1 MAHFRGTVSGGRT
14 QASRLGHKSTGL
26 EVTAASW
33 QGAVSVC
40 LWHDASTNTDLAEVT
55 LTRHVNGA
63 GVVRDVVLY
72 RGPIREYVPH
82 TCVSCCESRATVGDL
97 CERCDVENE
106 RNIAQY
112 ETSEARAI
120 AAERAVAS

>member
-26 EVTAASW
+26 ETTAASW
-33 QGAVSVC
+33 QGAAHVRV
-40 LWHDASTNTDLAEVT
+40 WHDASSGTDMVVVA
-55 LTRHVNGA
+55 LTQHHGA
-63 GVVRDVVLY
+63 GVSPDVVLY
-72 RGPIREYVPH
+72 RGPVGEYAPNQC
-82 TCVSCCESRATVGDL
+82 TSCCERGATVGDL
-97 CERCDVENE
+97 CEQCDVENE

-120 AAERAVAS
+120 AAERAVTS